1 MTDCTTKPIEFSSI
15 RRQKILADFD
25 GGAITS
31 DAGVLLLRQADE
43 LLGVVDA
50 INDCIVDP
58 RNPVYTVHT
67 QREMLAQR
75 IFAIAAGSEDLND
88 HQTLRDDP
96 AFQVAT
102 GRGVDDTQPL
112 ASPSTLCRL
121 ENRVDRTALARMAE
135 VFVEQFIASHASAPE
150 EIILDFDATDD
161 PVHGTQAKRFFHGYY
176 DGYCFLP
183 LYVFCGHQLLV
194 PYLRPANI
202 DAAKH
207 SRPILK
213 LLVQRFRQ
221 VWPNVRIIFRGDSGF
236 CRWKLLRWCDQN
248 DVQYIVGLPK
258 NAVLKR
264 MARREIVTARWRY
277 RRTGEKQRIFGEVT
291 YAAETWD
298 RPRRVIAKAEHT
310 SGGANPRFVVTN
322 MPGRPQDL
330 YDEAYCKRGDMENRI
345 KEQQLGLF
353 ADRTSC
359 HEFQANQ
366 FRLMLSSAAYV
377 LLDGLRRLALAG
389 TEMANAQ
396 VNTIR
401 VKLLKIG
408 ARVTAS
414 VRRIV
419 FRMASGYPLQDLF
432 ARVTERLGTLL
443 AAQAD
448 RLHPAAAGIR
458 SP

>member
-1 MTDCTTKPIEFSSI
+1 MTKCTTQTIEFSSI
-15 RRQKILADFD
+15 HRQKILADFE
-25 GGAITS
+25 GGRISS
-31 DAGVLLLRQADE
+31 DAGVLLLRQTDQI
-43 LLGVVDA
+43 LGVIDA
-50 INDCIVDP
+50 ISDCIPDP
-58 RNPVYTVHT
+58 RNPIYTVHT
-67 QREMLAQR
+67 QRTMLAQR
-75 IFAIAAGSEDLND
+75 IFAIAAGNEDLND

-96 AFQVAT
+96 VFQIAT
-102 GRGVDDTQPL
+102 GRGLDDEQPL

-121 ENRVDRTALARMAE
+121 ENRIDRKTLTSMAE
-135 VFVEQFIASHASAPE
+135 VFVEQFIASYASAPE

-161 PVHGTQAKRFFHGYY
+161 PVHGTQAERFFHGYY
-176 DGYCFLP
+176 DSYCFLP

-207 SRPILK
+207 SRAMLK
-213 LLVQRFRQ
+213 LLVRRFRQ

-236 CRWKLLRWCDQN
+236 CRWRLMRWCDRH
-248 DVQYIVGLPK
+248 DVQYIIGLPK

-322 MPGRPQDL
+322 MPGQPQDL
-330 YDEAYCKRGDMENRI
+330 YDAVYCQRGDMENRI

-389 TEMANAQ
+389 TEMAQAQ
-396 VNTIR
+396 VHTIR

-408 ARVTAS
+408 ARVKAS

-419 FRMASGYPLQDLF
+419 FHLASGYPLQKLF
-432 ARVTERLGTLL
+432 GRVAWRLGTLL

-448 RLHPAAAGIR
+448 GLHPAAAGIR